1 MRTRRRQMNEASI
14 SFLDIISCGFGAV
27 VLLLVVA
34 ELGDPVKRIEVE
46 QAFMT
51 SVKTLQESLFK
62 TRKENEQLTKELQSS
77 QSELKVVKLQTQK
90 VQDQI
95 GSKVI
100 PVPETDESR
109 PTVDDMKLMAKF
121 YQEEKERLEGDRIV
135 TADNQV
141 WGIPL
146 DSE

>member
-1 MRTRRRQMNEASI
+1 MNEASI